1 RKTGCEQE
9 KDAGSQEIGSDI
21 DQAEIRSAHRPSC
34 CVTTVATHPERY
46 GSSTCWRPFSLRSF
60 NELAVPL
67 DCRTTY
73 VSFVPVGPAK
83 LNPEVGSEAPIL
95 TDGRPRSVI
104 SRRSTVSDCS
114 SPEEDLLA
122 GRTVILARMRPC
134 GSTISRARPRKTGSS
149 CWASAGRNCCAR
161 ASARSARF
169 KTITAYRL
177 GRVFIWTASHTR
189 KGLESRMVKWR
200 TALGIDL
207 RDKPYRQ
214 SSQGRL
220 VQDDEDPRPHKS
232 PEQHQA
238 PGDNQ
243 VLVNRET
250 GQHPLPR
257 LC

>member
-1 RKTGCEQE
+1 DDLGDKDPEPNKKKPRQPRQDLPVVASAEQQLQRKTGCEQE

-46 GSSTCWRPFSLRSF
+46 GSRTCWRPFSLRSF

-122 GRTVILARMRPC
+122 GRTVIL
-134 GSTISRARPRKTGSS
+134 
-149 CWASAGRNCCAR
+149 
-161 ASARSARF
+161 
-169 KTITAYRL
+169 
-177 GRVFIWTASHTR
+177 
-189 KGLESRMVKWR
+189 
-200 TALGIDL
+200 
-207 RDKPYRQ
+207 
-214 SSQGRL
+214 
-220 VQDDEDPRPHKS
+220 
-232 PEQHQA
+232 
-238 PGDNQ
+238 
-243 VLVNRET
+243 
-250 GQHPLPR
+250 
-257 LC
+257 